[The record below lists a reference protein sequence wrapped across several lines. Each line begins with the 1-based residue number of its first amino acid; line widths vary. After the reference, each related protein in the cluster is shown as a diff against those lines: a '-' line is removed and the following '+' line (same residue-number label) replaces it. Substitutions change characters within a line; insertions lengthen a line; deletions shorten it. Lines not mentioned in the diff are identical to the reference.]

1 MGFTNSPLVY
11 KTMLSN
17 KHNNRKYPI
26 SKITIHHA
34 AGVMSFDELLKFV
47 ANCGRDMSSNYVL
60 RQGKL
65 GLVVEEKYRAWTSSN
80 AENDH
85 RAVTIEVGN
94 SSFGGQWP
102 IASEDLNMLIK
113 WCADVCIRN
122 NIPRLYYDGTP
133 NGTLTLHEMFVAT
146 ACLPVDRTELLTP
159 NGWVSLKDINIGD
172 SIATVHID
180 DLKINFS
187 KVLDKI
193 PEKTQDTYVIRD
205 FEGTS
210 DHRMMYYNQTG
221 KQYIGQYKELFDKK
235 GSLYI
240 PNSGYFNGK
249 GLPISKNEMELFIAV
264 QADGH
269 YMHDGNC
276 YYGIEF
282 HFAKQRKIER
292 VESLLNDM
300 EIEYKICKQS
310 NGTTKIRIY
319 GKEIVAFCEEYLDDK
334 KFTWNWLNMSHDQ
347 ALDFFDIIMF
357 YDGCEANKGYSS
369 SVVENVNIVQAIA
382 ALNGVGSKVC
392 DNGTRIYLKKS
403 MRSLGD
409 NDKKRKL
416 RQTVSCVTVES
427 GFILVRQYGR
437 TTVTGNCPG
446 PYIKSKLNYICQ
458 EVNKIIEAN
467 SKNIVVENPVLKEQP
482 TYKVVTDVYGYT
494 TAADAVNDINR
505 KCTVEADTYYV
516 FNETDRAV
524 NVTVKSGV
532 PGAWISKSSNK
543 EPVESVAPTLKSVAY
558 EVIRGEW
565 GNGSTRVNSLNKA
578 GYIAK
583 NVQAAV
589 DAILAKKSIPN
600 IPLYSNAKKTTDEI
614 VKEVLAGKWGNGAER
629 KKRLTEAGYDYGT
642 IQREVNK
649 RFK

>member
-102 IASEDLNMLIK
+102 IAPEDLNMLIN

-146 ACLPVDRTELLTP
+146 A
-159 NGWVSLKDINIGD
+159 
-172 SIATVHID
+172 
-180 DLKINFS
+180 
-187 KVLDKI
+187 
-193 PEKTQDTYVIRD
+193 
-205 FEGTS
+205 
-210 DHRMMYYNQTG
+210 
-221 KQYIGQYKELFDKK
+221 
-235 GSLYI
+235 
-240 PNSGYFNGK
+240 
-249 GLPISKNEMELFIAV
+249 
-264 QADGH
+264 
-269 YMHDGNC
+269 
-276 YYGIEF
+276 
-282 HFAKQRKIER
+282 
-292 VESLLNDM
+292 
-300 EIEYKICKQS
+300 
-310 NGTTKIRIY
+310 
-319 GKEIVAFCEEYLDDK
+319 
-334 KFTWNWLNMSHDQ
+334 
-347 ALDFFDIIMF
+347 
-357 YDGCEANKGYSS
+357 
-369 SVVENVNIVQAIA
+369 
-382 ALNGVGSKVC
+382 
-392 DNGTRIYLKKS
+392 
-403 MRSLGD
+403 
-409 NDKKRKL
+409 
-416 RQTVSCVTVES
+416 
-427 GFILVRQYGR
+427 
-437 TTVTGNCPG
+437 CPG

-482 TYKVVTDVYGYT
+482 IYKVVTDVYGYT
-494 TAADAVNDINR
+494 TASDAVNDINR
-505 KCTVEADTYYV
+505 KCTVEADTYYI

-543 EPVESVAPTLKSVAY
+543 EPVKSVTPTLKTVAY

-614 VKEVLAGKWGNGAER
+614 VKEVIAGKWGNGAER
-629 KKRLTEAGYDYGT
+629 KKRIAAAGYDYGT